1 MSTKTEPK
9 RVPLLKYWTIRY
21 LLVLLSS
28 LIIVASLAVYWTQ
41 EREKKYNLQLNRLF
55 AQEMA
60 ERIGSEGE
68 LVISSA
74 MWNRL
79 LSRGRSYFAGDEQAQ
94 KPLPL
99 ILIVDREGK
108 VIFQNRTIRD
118 ERLLRYL
125 MEKGSAAEE
134 VMDTLDAGE
143 RAWYIVA
150 EPIWRGDWL
159 IGSVFVISEK
169 SVRFSMPLRQVFPWV
184 IVILCLGLSGWMV
197 LYWLSRKLTDPIR
210 RVAAAASQLRQGQY
224 QVELPR
230 DLREQELYELT
241 HSFSEMAS
249 RLKRLEELRTELL
262 AGVTHELKTPITS
275 IGGLLRAIRDR
286 VVTGEEAEEF
296 LEISLGET
304 QRLQKMVEDLLEFNA
319 YATGAVSIRA
329 EVLSLDG
336 LVREMA
342 DRWKVMNPHPAI
354 RLQTTLPEEMM
365 RVRGD
370 AHRIQQILFNLLENS
385 QSVLKDQGSIHIRV
399 YPWDAE
405 RAAVDVTDDGPGI
418 PPEEQALVFE
428 RFYRGKK
435 KQEKTRG
442 MGLGLPISRLLAR
455 AQKGDLFLKESVPG
469 RTTFTL
475 LLPRARGHARGEN
488 ASGGSA

>member
-108 VIFQNRTIRD
+108 VIFQNRTIPD

-365 RVRGD
+365 RVRGMPTGFSRFCSICWRT
-370 AHRIQQILFNLLENS
+370 ASRSSRIKGRS
-385 QSVLKDQGSIHIRV
+385 TSGSTLGMRRGR
-399 YPWDAE
+399 PWMSPT
-405 RAAVDVTDDGPGI
+405 TDREFRPRNRRWSSSAFTGGRRSRRKPGGWGWVCPSAGCWPGPRRGI
-418 PPEEQALVFE
+418 CF
-428 RFYRGKK
+428 
-435 KQEKTRG
+435 
-442 MGLGLPISRLLAR
+442 
-455 AQKGDLFLKESVPG
+455 
-469 RTTFTL
+469 
-475 LLPRARGHARGEN
+475 
-488 ASGGSA
+488 

>member
-1 MSTKTEPK
+1 MSTKTDQK

-28 LIIVASLAVYWTQ
+28 LIIVASLSVYWTHK
-41 EREKKYNLQLNRLF
+41 REKEYNLQLNRLF

-74 MWNRL
+74 MWNQF
-79 LSRGRSYFAGDEQAQ
+79 LSRGRSYFMDLPDDEREP

-99 ILIVDREGK
+99 ILIVDRKGK
-108 VIFQNRTIRD
+108 VIFQNRAIRD
-118 ERLLRYL
+118 EQLLHYL
-125 MEKGSAAEE
+125 LEKGPVVREE
-134 VMDTLDAGE
+134 IMDTLDKGE
-143 RAWYIVA
+143 TAWYIVA
-150 EPIWRGDWL
+150 EPIWRGNWL
-159 IGSVFVISEK
+159 IGSVFVISEE
-169 SVRFSMPLRQVFPWV
+169 SVRFSIPFRQIFPWF

-210 RVAAAASQLRQGQY
+210 RVAAAASQLRQGHY

-241 HSFSEMAS
+241 HSFTEMAS

-286 VVTGEEAEEF
+286 VVTGKEAEEF
-296 LEISLGET
+296 LDISLEET
-304 QRLQKMVEDLLEFNA
+304 KRLQKMVEDLLEFNA
-319 YATGAVSIRA
+319 YATGTVHFRSEALSIN
-329 EVLSLDG
+329 E
-336 LVREMA
+336 LVREIA
-342 DRWKVMNPHPAI
+342 DRWKVMNPHPSI
-354 RLQTTLPEEMM
+354 QLQTTLPEETMM
-365 RVRGD
+365 VWAD
-370 AHRIQQILFNLLENS
+370 PHRIQQILFNLLENS
-385 QSVLKDQGSIHIRV
+385 QSILQDQGTINIRV
-399 YPWDAE
+399 YRWDPE
-405 RAAVDVTDDGPGI
+405 KVAVDVTDDGPGI
-418 PPEEQALVFE
+418 PPEEQSLVFE

-435 KQEKTRG
+435 KQKKKRG
-442 MGLGLPISRLLAR
+442 LGLGLPISRLLAR

-475 LLPRARGHARGEN
+475 LLPRAKEN
-488 ASGGSA
+488 SLAGGIE